1 MQRTKCLPAHMLV
14 FRVKG
19 STHGQE
25 AVLKRYS
32 EYVRKNIIIPKLLRD
47 PGEGLQSLDSIANY
61 SIMKAGE
68 KESMLLCC
76 LPDIHGL
83 AGIALEA
90 FTSQ

>member
-1 MQRTKCLPAHMLV
+1 MLV
-14 FRVKG
+14 FAWKAVHTLKKRFLKG
-19 STHGQE
+19 
-25 AVLKRYS
+25 YS

-83 AGIALEA
+83 AGIALEG